1 MPATEP
7 LPDDPETWKTLAEEI
22 GYPVMLKASWG
33 GGGRGMRVIRDEAA
47 LVRDVTEAKREAKA
61 AFGKDEVYLEKLVE
75 RARHIEVQIL
85 GDTFGN
91 RVHLFERDCSIQR
104 RHQKVVERAPAPYLS
119 QDQRDELCNFALRI
133 ADAADYVC
141 AGTVEF
147 LQDATTGRF
156 YFIEVNPRIQVE
168 HTVTEEVTGIDIVKA
183 QIHVIEG
190 KRIGEPNSG
199 VPPQE
204 EIRLNGHALQCRITT
219 EDPEQ
224 NFIPDYGRITAY
236 RGATGFGIRL
246 DGGTAY
252 SGAVITRFYDPLLE
266 KVTAWAPS
274 PDEAIARMDRA
285 LREFRIRGVATNL
298 AFLENVIGHPQF
310 RDASYTTRFIDE
322 TPELITLV
330 RRRDRATKLLNYI
343 ADVTVNG
350 HPETRG
356 RAKPDPHA
364 PKPVPPDLRR
374 RTGGRHEEPPRPPR
388 AGRLRQ
394 MDARGEARARHRHD
408 DARRAPV
415 AARDAHAHARHRHR
429 RAGLCRRAAG
439 ALLARMLGRRDLRR
453 RHALPDRGPVGAAR
467 RHPRARAEHPAADAA
482 ARRQRRRLH
491 QLSRQR
497 RALLRSA
504 RRRRPAS
511 ISSASST
518 A

>member
-1 MPATEP
+1 MRRQ
-7 LPDDPETWKTLAEEI
+7 I

-85 GDTFGN
+85 GDTLRQARASFRARLLN
-91 RVHLFERDCSIQR
+91 S
-104 RHQKVVERAPAPYLS
+104 APAPEGRGARTGSLPA
-119 QDQRDELCNFALRI
+119 QEQREELCSYALRI

-147 LQDATTGRF
+147 LQDATTGKF

-183 QIHVIEG
+183 QIHMIEG
-190 KRIGEPNSG
+190 KRIGEPESG

-274 PDEAIARMDRA
+274 PEEAIARMDRA
-285 LREFRIRGVATNL
+285 IREFRIRGVATNL
-298 AFLENVIGHPQF
+298 AFLENVISHPRF
-310 RDASYTTRFIDE
+310 RDMTYTTRFIDE
-322 TPELITLV
+322 TPELIARGQAARPRDQAPELH
-330 RRRDRATKLLNYI
+330 RRRDR
-343 ADVTVNG
+343 
-350 HPETRG
+350 E
-356 RAKPDPHA
+356 RAS
-364 PKPVPPDLRR
+364 
-374 RTGGRHEEPPRPPR
+374 G
-388 AGRLRQ
+388 
-394 MDARGEARARHRHD
+394 DARPREA
-408 DARRAPV
+408 
-415 AARDAHAHARHRHR
+415 
-429 RAGLCRRAAG
+429 
-439 ALLARMLGRRDLRR
+439 
-453 RHALPDRGPVGAAR
+453 
-467 RHPRARAEHPAADAA
+467 
-482 ARRQRRRLH
+482 
-491 QLSRQR
+491 
-497 RALLRSA
+497 RSA
-504 RRRRPAS
+504 RAAPGRADFRRPAG
-511 ISSASST
+511 
-518 A
+518 